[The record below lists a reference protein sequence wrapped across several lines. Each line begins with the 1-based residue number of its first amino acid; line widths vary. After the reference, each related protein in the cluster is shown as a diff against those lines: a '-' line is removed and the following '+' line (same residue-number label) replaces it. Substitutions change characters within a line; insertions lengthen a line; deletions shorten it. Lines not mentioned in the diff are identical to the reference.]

1 MWLKYGSIH
10 CIFID
15 VHTLGYHKHVAT
27 AEMFFPHV
35 ESFDIRKTVI
45 KTTLRLHKYHLV
57 ASR

>member
-1 MWLKYGSIH
+1 MVAFTALSLMYILLVITNLWLLQK
-10 CIFID
+10 C
-15 VHTLGYHKHVAT
+15 
-27 AEMFFPHV
+27 FFPHV